1 MIHLLSDQ
9 TCERCPAL
17 LASRNRI
24 VHGYGDPGARVI
36 FVGEAPGRHGA
47 DRTGVPFSGD
57 KSGRALQR
65 MLIELGLMSGQTP
78 SEAPRLRCFVT
89 NVARCC
95 PPANR
100 MPTPREQSNC
110 ASFLDYELDRIDPR
124 VIVPIGLLALRAVGQ
139 RYLGAAPPA
148 IRPLHAIPIYA
159 AERVILPLIHPS
171 RISRAQIGAF
181 VSAMRRV
188 LSDAEVTLAV

>member
-1 MIHLLSDQ
+1 MISLLSDQ

-17 LASRNRI
+17 VASRNQI
-24 VHGYGDPGARVI
+24 VHGYGDPSARVI
-36 FVGEAPGRHGA
+36 FVGEAPGRRGA

-57 KSGRALQR
+57 KSGRTLQR

-78 SEAPRLRCFVT
+78 SEAPRLRCFIS

-100 MPTPREQSNC
+100 APTPREQSNC

-124 VIVPIGLLALRAVGQ
+124 VIVPIGLLALQSVGQ
-139 RYLGAAPPA
+139 RYLGAAPQV
-148 IRPLHAIPIYA
+148 IRPLHAIPIYTA
-159 AERVILPLIHPS
+159 DRVILPLIHPS
-171 RISRAQIGAF
+171 RISRAQIEAF
-181 VSAMRRV
+181 VCALRRV
-188 LSDAEVTLAV
+188 LSDADITLAV